1 MLDGRG
7 WDSGTAPECSHCHG
21 SREVLDP
28 RDSHPQTPRYPMIDV
43 RNVSRLYHRGVD
55 LVHALEH
62 VTLHVPVGRFVA
74 LMGPSG
80 SGKSTLLHL
89 VAGLDRPDGGE
100 VVVAGQ
106 ALSDLDEDALAGWRA
121 RHVGLIFQFYNLL
134 PVLTAIENVELPLLL
149 TSLARGERRERA
161 ELALR
166 VVGLVHRAHHR
177 PQQLSGGE
185 QQRVAIA
192 RAIVTD
198 PDLLVADEPT
208 GDLDAKSAEDI
219 LTLLKELNR
228 AFEKTIVMVTHD
240 PRAERWVDTVVRLDK
255 GVLVDDGGLGR
266 AIA

>member
-1 MLDGRG
+1 MKVGALR
-7 WDSGTAPECSHCHG
+7 
-21 SREVLDP
+21 
-28 RDSHPQTPRYPMIDV
+28 MIDV
-43 RNVSRLYHRGVD
+43 RDVSRLYHRGVD
-55 LVHALEH
+55 LVHALDH
-62 VTLHVPVGRFVA
+62 VSLQVPTGRFVA

-89 VAGLDRPDGGE
+89 VAGLDRPDTGD

-106 ALSDLDEDALAGWRA
+106 PLSRLDEDGLAAWRA

-134 PVLTAIENVELPLLL
+134 PVLTALENVELPLLL
-149 TSLARGERRERA
+149 TALGRAERRERA
-161 ELALR
+161 LVALR
-166 VVGLVHRAHHR
+166 AVGLPHRADHR

-208 GDLDAKSAEDI
+208 GDLDARSAEDI
-219 LTLLKELNR
+219 LTLLRELNR

-255 GVLVDDGGLGR
+255 GLLVDDGGLGT
-266 AIA
+266 AA

>member
-1 MLDGRG
+1 
-7 WDSGTAPECSHCHG
+7 
-21 SREVLDP
+21 
-28 RDSHPQTPRYPMIDV
+28 MIDV

-62 VTLHVPVGRFVA
+62 VTLHVPAGRFVA

-106 ALSDLDEDALAGWRA
+106 ALSELDEDGLAAWRA

-134 PVLTAIENVELPLLL
+134 PVLTALENVELPLLL
-149 TSLARGERRERA
+149 THLPRAERRRRA
-161 ELALR
+161 DLALNI
-166 VVGLVHRAHHR
+166 VGLAARVDHLPR
-177 PQQLSGGE
+177 QLSGGE

-198 PDLLVADEPT
+198 PVLL
-208 GDLDAKSAEDI
+208 
-219 LTLLKELNR
+219 
-228 AFEKTIVMVTHD
+228 
-240 PRAERWVDTVVRLDK
+240 
-255 GVLVDDGGLGR
+255 
-266 AIA
+266 

>member
-1 MLDGRG
+1 LTRPAAAHMNTVQL
-7 WDSGTAPECSHCHG
+7 A
-21 SREVLDP
+21 
-28 RDSHPQTPRYPMIDV
+28 MIDV

-62 VTLHVPVGRFVA
+62 VSLHVPTGRFVA

-106 ALSDLDEDALAGWRA
+106 ALSALDEDGLAAWRA

-134 PVLTAIENVELPLLL
+134 PVLIAVENVELPLLL
-149 TSLARGERRERA
+149 TSLRRGERRERA

-166 VVGLVHRAHHR
+166 AVGLPHRAHHR

-208 GDLDAKSAEDI
+208 GDLDAKSAVDI
-219 LTLLKELNR
+219 LTLLHELNR

-240 PRAERWVDTVVRLDK
+240 PRAEPWVDTVVRLDK

-266 AIA
+266 VSA

>member
-1 MLDGRG
+1 
-7 WDSGTAPECSHCHG
+7 
-21 SREVLDP
+21 
-28 RDSHPQTPRYPMIDV
+28 
-43 RNVSRLYHRGVD
+43 
-55 LVHALEH
+55 
-62 VTLHVPVGRFVA
+62 

-106 ALSDLDEDALAGWRA
+106 ALSALDEDGLAAWRA

-134 PVLTAIENVELPLLL
+134 PVLTAVENVELPLLL
-149 TSLARGERRERA
+149 TSLRRGERRERA

-166 VVGLVHRAHHR
+166 AVGLPHRAHHR

-208 GDLDAKSAEDI
+208 GDLDAKSAVDI
-219 LTLLKELNR
+219 LTLLRELNR

-266 AIA
+266 ASA

>member
-1 MLDGRG
+1 
-7 WDSGTAPECSHCHG
+7 
-21 SREVLDP
+21 
-28 RDSHPQTPRYPMIDV
+28 MIDV
-43 RNVSRLYHRGVD
+43 RDVSRLYHRGVD

-62 VTLHVPVGRFVA
+62 VSLRVPAGRFVA

-100 VVVAGQ
+100 VVVFGQ
-106 ALSDLDEDALAGWRA
+106 PLSELDEDGLAAWRA

-134 PVLTAIENVELPLLL
+134 PVLTAVENVELPLLL
-149 TSLARGERRERA
+149 TSLGRGERHDRA
-161 ELALR
+161 LVALR
-166 VVGLVHRAHHR
+166 AVGLPHRASHR

-208 GDLDAKSAEDI
+208 GDLDAKSA
-219 LTLLKELNR
+219 
-228 AFEKTIVMVTHD
+228 
-240 PRAERWVDTVVRLDK
+240 
-255 GVLVDDGGLGR
+255 
-266 AIA
+266 